1 VWSSLH
7 QQSRLPAASIVFGP
21 VAQWMKHWLPEPAN
35 AGASPAEVILS
46 VATVGEQAA
55 PSRLHQPPTTAESCR
70 SSTQTRFET
79 PYYKSCAPAAPS
91 LHLYPEWLY

>member
-1 VWSSLH
+1 
-7 QQSRLPAASIVFGP
+7 
-21 VAQWMKHWLPEPAN
+21 
-35 AGASPAEVILS
+35 LS